1 MNNSIY
7 LCYKRSLTSII
18 AASLVFEKLRNNG
31 YAVIYRRK
39 SARTIL
45 FKKLIRC

>member
-18 AASLVFEKLRNNG
+18 AASLVYKNQDTMTS
-31 YAVIYRRK
+31 AIYSRK
-39 SARTIL
+39 HCKNDFVQKYI
-45 FKKLIRC
+45 KC

>member
-18 AASLVFEKLRNNG
+18 AASLVFKTKEQWLCSN
-31 YAVIYRRK
+31 
-39 SARTIL
+39 L
-45 FKKLIRC
+45 Q